1 MTRNKSPT
9 VATPLDDCSDGDLAA
24 FALAGRQAA
33 YSELMRRYREPV
45 FRLVRSHVG
54 DADEALDVVQEAF
67 VAAFASIGRYDGNR
81 PFRHWINRIALNKCR
96 DWGRRRAVRR
106 LFRFALPLEAASEIA
121 DTAITG
127 EAAIDDVRDLATV
140 TKAIAALPANLKEPF
155 ILTVIEGLSQAD
167 AASVLNLSE
176 KAVEVRVYR
185 ARNALE
191 TMLAKS
197 RSEG

>member
-1 MTRNKSPT
+1 

-67 VAAFASIGRYDGNR
+67 VAAFASIGRYDGSR

-127 EAAIDDVRDLATV
+127 ETAIDDIRDLATV

-185 ARNALE
+185 ARKALE

>member
-1 MTRNKSPT
+1 
-9 VATPLDDCSDGDLAA
+9 
-24 FALAGRQAA
+24 
-33 YSELMRRYREPV
+33 
-45 FRLVRSHVG
+45 VRSHVG

-185 ARNALE
+185 ARKALE

>member
-1 MTRNKSPT
+1 

-185 ARNALE
+185 ARKALE